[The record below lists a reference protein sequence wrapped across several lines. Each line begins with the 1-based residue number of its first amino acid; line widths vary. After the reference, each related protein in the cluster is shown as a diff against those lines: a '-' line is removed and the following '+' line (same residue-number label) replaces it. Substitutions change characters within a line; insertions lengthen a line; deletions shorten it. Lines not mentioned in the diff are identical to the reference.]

1 MCGII
6 GTIGDFSEDAH
17 LRLQMARDQMEH
29 RGPDDAGLNRIGP
42 ALFGFR
48 RLAILDLTPAG
59 HQPMLSADEQV
70 ALVFNGEIYNFQEI
84 KRDLQQSHHFRSNSD
99 TEVILNAY
107 LEWGWEIMLRRI
119 DGMFGIAIWDNRTQ
133 TLYAAR
139 DRVGKK
145 PFFYS
150 QQGDQVCFSST
161 LNSLRGLLKTSPEVD
176 PVALDAYLAYQAVPA
191 PMTIYQ
197 GISQLPPAHQ
207 LIYRFDQRSLEVS
220 RYWEVRYDQKLQNKS
235 EEEILNDLD
244 DLVRQAVRKRLMS
257 DVPLGAFLSGG
268 VDSSLVVAMMAQEMK
283 EPVNAIVIG
292 FNNKEFDERR
302 YARQVAEHLGKDNV
316 NLSERVLDS
325 DSISNLPEIIWHYG
339 QPLSDVSIIPTYHVA
354 KAAKESVTVVLNGDG
369 GDEIFGGYSRPI
381 VAGAAEQYRKWVP
394 SPIRSLLS
402 ASVSHSPFKTPRS
415 VSMLMEA
422 GQRSAIDNFVYDRAF
437 RSHRSSAY
445 APSLSEQLAGFHPD
459 SLYRSVWESA
469 DGVDDVDRALYG
481 DFKTYLP
488 DQLLTKM
495 DTSTMAASLEARSP
509 LLDKNLIEYSA
520 MIPNHLRIKGYT
532 TKYLL
537 KKLAARYVPKEV
549 LYRRKRGFVMPT
561 ATWLRGDLMGQI
573 QQVLTSDSFRDR
585 GWFNPDFVTRMLQ
598 EHQSK
603 QHNWSEQIWTLL
615 VLEVWAK
622 MMLDNTLSRTDPFEA
637 LR

>member
-6 GTIGDFSEDAH
+6 GTIGDFSEDASV
-17 LRLQMARDQMEH
+17 RLQMARDQMEH
-29 RGPDDAGLNRIGP
+29 RGPDDAGMNRIGA
-42 ALFGFR
+42 ALLGFR

-59 HQPMLSADEQV
+59 HQPMLSGDEQV
-70 ALVFNGEIYNFQEI
+70 VLVFNGEIYNFQDI
-84 KRDLQQSHHFRSNSD
+84 KRDLQPRHHFRSNSD

-107 LEWGWEIMLRRI
+107 LEWGWEVMLRRI
-119 DGMFGIAIWDNRTQ
+119 DGMFAIAIWDNRTK

-150 QQGDQVCFSST
+150 QHDGQLCFSST
-161 LNSLRGLLKTSPEVD
+161 LNSLRGLLRTSPEVD
-176 PVALDAYLAYQAVPA
+176 PIALDAYLAYQAVPA
-191 PMTIYQ
+191 PMSIYK
-197 GISQLPPAHQ
+197 GIYQLPPAHQ
-207 LIYRFDQRSLEVS
+207 LIYRFEPRSLEVS
-220 RYWEVRYDQKLQNKS
+220 RYWEVRYDQKFQSKS
-235 EEEILNDLD
+235 EQDILNDLD

-268 VDSSLVVAMMAQEMK
+268 VDSSLVVAMMAQEMQ

-292 FNNKEFDERR
+292 FNNKAFDERG
-302 YARQVAEHLGKDNV
+302 YARQVAEHLGQDNV
-316 NLSERVLDS
+316 NLNERVLDS
-325 DSISNLPEIIWHYG
+325 DSISNLPEIIWQYG

-354 KAAKESVTVVLNGDG
+354 KAAKEMVTVVLNGDG
-369 GDEIFGGYSRPI
+369 GDEIFAGYSRPI

-394 SPIRSLLS
+394 SPMRSLLH
-402 ASVSHSPFKTPRS
+402 ASMNHSPLKAPRS

-445 APSLSEQLAGFHPD
+445 APSLSGQLDGFHPD
-459 SLYRSVWESA
+459 SLYRSVWENA
-469 DGVDDVDRALYG
+469 AGVDDVDRSLYG

-495 DTSTMAASLEARSP
+495 DTSTMAVSLEARSP
-509 LLDKNLIEYSA
+509 LLDKTLIEYSA

-537 KKLAARYVPKEV
+537 KKLASRYVPKEV
-549 LYRRKRGFVMPT
+549 LYRRKRGFVMP
-561 ATWLRGDLMGQI
+561 AANWLQGDLMGQV
-573 QQVLTSDSFRDR
+573 QHVLTSDSFRDR
-585 GWFNPDFVTRMLQ
+585 GWFNPDFVSRMLQ
-598 EHQSK
+598 EHQT
-603 QHNWSEQIWTLL
+603 QQQNWSEQIWTLL

-622 MMLDNTLSRTDPFEA
+622 LMLDNTLSRTDSFEA

>member
-6 GTIGDFSEDAH
+6 GTIGDFSDDAPV
-17 LRLQMARDQMEH
+17 RLQIARDQMEH
-29 RGPDDAGLNRIGP
+29 RGPDDAGMNRIGA
-42 ALFGFR
+42 ALLGFR

-70 ALVFNGEIYNFQEI
+70 ALVFNGEIYNFQDI
-84 KRDLQQSHHFRSNSD
+84 KRDLQPRYHFRSNSD

-107 LEWGWEIMLRRI
+107 LEWGWEVMLRRI
-119 DGMFGIAIWDNRTQ
+119 DGMFAIAIWDNRTK

-150 QQGDQVCFSST
+150 QQGDQLCFSST
-161 LNSLRGLLKTSPEVD
+161 LNSLRGLLRTSPEVD
-176 PVALDAYLAYQAVPA
+176 PIALDAYLAYQAVPA
-191 PMTIYQ
+191 PMSIYK
-197 GISQLPPAHQ
+197 GIYQLPPAHQ

-220 RYWEVRYDQKLQNKS
+220 RYWEVRYDQKFQNKS
-235 EEEILNDLD
+235 EQDILNDLD

-268 VDSSLVVAMMAQEMK
+268 VDSSLVVAMMAQEMQ

-292 FNNKEFDERR
+292 FNNKTFDERG
-302 YARQVAEHLGKDNV
+302 YARQVSEHLGSDNV
-316 NLSERVLDS
+316 NLTERVLDS
-325 DSISNLPEIIWHYG
+325 DSVSNLPEIIWQYG

-369 GDEIFGGYSRPI
+369 GDEIFAGYARPI

-394 SPIRSLLS
+394 SPMRSLLH
-402 ASVSHSPFKTPRS
+402 ASVNHSPLKAPRS
-415 VSMLMEA
+415 VSMLMDA

-445 APSLSEQLAGFHPD
+445 APSLSGQLTGFHPD
-459 SLYRSVWESA
+459 SLYRLVWENA
-469 DGVDDVDRALYG
+469 AGVDDVDRSLYG

-495 DTSTMAASLEARSP
+495 DTSTMAVSLEARSP
-509 LLDKNLIEYSA
+509 LLDKTLIEYSA

-537 KKLAARYVPKEV
+537 KKLASRYVPKEV

-561 ATWLRGDLMGQI
+561 ANWLQGDLMGQV
-573 QQVLTSDSFRDR
+573 QHVLNSDSFRDR

-598 EHQSK
+598 EHQT
-603 QHNWSEQIWTLL
+603 QQQNWSEQIWTLL

-622 MMLDNTLSRTDPFEA
+622 LMLDNTLSRTDSFEA